1 MLHFFTFGKD
11 WNGLFPSFLALHK
24 GRPLRNIHFLPACL
38 SGSRLGHNPFSFVH
52 WALGPWGRN
61 SGQES
66 DSFLDSV
73 ARLGQQTMFVRHWMG
88 GYGKKKEC
96 LIWMKWLIT
105 DLCLLLSCWESPPWL
120 VRGGVFPFI
129 CGSSPI
135 LRAVSLNNSEKEL
148 LLWFL

>member
-1 MLHFFTFGKD
+1 M
-11 WNGLFPSFLALHK
+11 ALHK

-88 GYGKKKEC
+88 GYGKKKRMFDLNE
-96 LIWMKWLIT
+96 MT
-105 DLCLLLSCWESPPWL
+105 DNRSLPTFKLLRESPLAGKRRDFSVYLWL
-120 VRGGVFPFI
+120 LAYLEGSVF
-129 CGSSPI
+129 
-135 LRAVSLNNSEKEL
+135 EQ
-148 LLWFL
+148 